1 MSFRN
6 KPCLRKLY
14 LIFLSKFFH
23 LKAFPKGP
31 IQKLDLNKMKAPSSV
46 SFSHHFLAD
55 DGDDGRREEG
65 GENAVD
71 GQAQAGIS
79 AVNVAHVHRCGGAE
93 SVRRRAH

>member
-31 IQKLDLNKMKAPSSV
+31 IHKPDLNKMKALKLCV
-46 SFSHHFLAD
+46 LCHHFLAD

-65 GENAVD
+65 GEDAVD
-71 GQAQAGIS
+71 GQPQAGIS

>member
-14 LIFLSKFFH
+14 LNFFH

-31 IQKLDLNKMKAPSSV
+31 IQKPGLNKMKAPSSV

-55 DGDDGRREEG
+55 DGDDGRREER
-65 GENAVD
+65 GEDAVD
-71 GQAQAGIS
+71 G
-79 AVNVAHVHRCGGAE
+79 
-93 SVRRRAH
+93 

>member
-14 LIFLSKFFH
+14 LIFLSKFFY

-31 IQKLDLNKMKAPSSV
+31 IQKPGLNKMKAPSSG

-65 GENAVD
+65 GEDAVD
-71 GQAQAGIS
+71 GQAQACIS
-79 AVNVAHVHRCGGAE
+79 AVNVAHVHRRGGAE

>member
-1 MSFRN
+1 MLA
-6 KPCLRKLY
+6 KA
-14 LIFLSKFFH
+14 LSKFFH

-31 IQKLDLNKMKAPSSV
+31 IHKPGLNKTKALKPCV
-46 SFSHHFLAD
+46 FSHHFLAD

-65 GENAVD
+65 GEDAVD
-71 GQAQAGIS
+71 GQPQAGIS